1 MRLRLLIAFVAVAVA
16 LLPGG
21 AAAQNREHLQLNAD
35 LRMSQ
40 EQVGRLQLTV
50 NQLAERLVTTDGR
63 IDEAAATNL
72 KSFADQKLVID
83 QITGTL
89 STMREKLDDNTT
101 RVSQLTQEFSQVREG
116 LRLLTDQINAL
127 VSILQ
132 PAVNPDDP
140 DALSTAP
147 GATPGLLGAVTMP
160 ESPAM
165 YLTEAMNHY
174 FASRW
179 DLAIEAFEEIVE
191 KFPGTPQAANAQLQL
206 GQSYYQ
212 QGKYREAIPHYQ
224 RLITTYTQSEHLPEA
239 YLMQGLCYEGLDQ
252 RTNARKMFQQV
263 IDLYPESQQAIQ
275 AEQRLKRN

>member
-1 MRLRLLIAFVAVAVA
+1 MRLCLLTVLVVLA
-16 LLPGG
+16 LLPGA
-21 AAAQNREHLQLNAD
+21 AAAQNREHLQMNAD
-35 LRMSQ
+35 LRMLQ
-40 EQVGRLQLTV
+40 EQVSRLQLTV
-50 NQLAERLVTTDGR
+50 NQLADRLGTTDGR
-63 IDEAAATNL
+63 IDQVAATNL

-89 STMREKLDDNTT
+89 STMREKLDDNST

-116 LRLLTDQINAL
+116 LRLLTNQINAL

-132 PAVNPDDP
+132 PPVENG
-140 DALSTAP
+140 DAATSNEP
-147 GATPGLLGAVTMP
+147 GAATAPGLLGPVTMP
-160 ESPAM
+160 ESPAV

-191 KFPGTPQAANAQLQL
+191 KFPGTQQAASAQLQL

-212 QGKYREAIPHYQ
+212 QGRYREAIPHYQ
-224 RLITTYTQSEHLPEA
+224 RLIADYPQSEHLPEA

-252 RTNARKMFQQV
+252 RTNARKMFEQV
-263 IDLYPESQQAIQ
+263 TTLYPESQQAIQ

>member
-1 MRLRLLIAFVAVAVA
+1 MRLCLLTVLVVLA
-16 LLPGG
+16 LLPGA
-21 AAAQNREHLQLNAD
+21 AAAQNREHLQMNAD
-35 LRMSQ
+35 LRMLQ
-40 EQVGRLQLTV
+40 EQVSRLQLTV
-50 NQLAERLVTTDGR
+50 NQLADRLGTTDGR
-63 IDEAAATNL
+63 IDQVAATNL

-89 STMREKLDDNTT
+89 STMREKLDDNST

-116 LRLLTDQINAL
+116 LRLLTDQINTL

-132 PAVNPDDP
+132 PPVNPDDP
-140 DALSTAP
+140 DAANTAP
-147 GATPGLLGAVTMP
+147 GTSRGALGAVTMP
-160 ESPAM
+160 ESPAV

-191 KFPGTPQAANAQLQL
+191 KFPGTQQAASAQLQL

-212 QGKYREAIPHYQ
+212 QGRYREAIPHYQ
-224 RLITTYTQSEHLPEA
+224 RLIADYPQSEHLPEA

-252 RTNARKMFQQV
+252 RTNARKMFEQV
-263 IDLYPESQQAIQ
+263 TTLYPESQQAIQ

>member
-1 MRLRLLIAFVAVAVA
+1 MRTRLLPALLALA
-16 LLPGG
+16 LLPAG
-21 AAAQNREHLQLNAD
+21 AAAQNREHLQMNAD
-35 LRMSQ
+35 LRMIQ
-40 EQVGRLQLTV
+40 EQVSRLQLTV
-50 NQLAERLVTTDGR
+50 NQLAERLGTTDDR
-63 IDEAAATNL
+63 LDEVAAANL
-72 KSFADQKLVID
+72 KGFADQKLIID

-89 STMREKLDDNTT
+89 STMREKLDDNST

-127 VSILQ
+127 VTILQ
-132 PAVNPDDP
+132 PPVNPDDP
-140 DALSTAP
+140 DAAAADP
-147 GATPGLLGAVTMP
+147 DGVPAGGLGTVRMP
-160 ESPAM
+160 ESPAV

-179 DLAIEAFEEIVE
+179 DLAVEAFQEITE
-191 KFPGTPQAANAQLQL
+191 MFPGTPQAAYAQLQL
-206 GQSYYQ
+206 GQAHYQ

-224 RLITTYTQSEHLPEA
+224 RLIETYPQSEHVPEA

-263 IDLYPESQQAIQ
+263 IELYPESQQAIQ

>member
-1 MRLRLLIAFVAVAVA
+1 MGLRLLTLFVAVA
-16 LLPGG
+16 LLPGA

-35 LRMSQ
+35 LRMIQ
-40 EQVGRLQLTV
+40 EQVSRLQLTV
-50 NQLAERLVTTDGR
+50 NQLADRLSTTDSR
-63 IDEAAATNL
+63 IDEVAASNL

-89 STMREKLDDNTT
+89 STMREKLDDNST
-101 RVSQLTQEFSQVREG
+101 RVAQLTQEFSQVREG

-132 PAVNPDDP
+132 PPVNPDDP
-140 DALSTAP
+140 DAPNTTP
-147 GATPGLLGAVTMP
+147 GAAPALGAVTMP
-160 ESPAM
+160 ESPAL

-179 DLAIEAFEEIVE
+179 DLAIEAFEEIIE
-191 KFPGTPQAANAQLQL
+191 KFPGTPQAASAQLQL

-212 QGKYREAIPHYQ
+212 QGKYREAIPEYQ
-224 RLITTYTQSEHLPEA
+224 ALISTYPQSEHLPEA

-263 IDLYPESQQAIQ
+263 IDRYPESQQAIQ

>member
-1 MRLRLLIAFVAVAVA
+1 MRLRLLTLFVALA
-16 LLPGG
+16 LLPGA

-35 LRMSQ
+35 LRMIQ
-40 EQVGRLQLTV
+40 EQVSRLQLTV
-50 NQLAERLVTTDGR
+50 NQLADRLGATDAR
-63 IDEAAATNL
+63 IDEVAASNL

-89 STMREKLDDNTT
+89 STMREKLDDNST
-101 RVSQLTQEFSQVREG
+101 RVAQLTQEFSQVREG
-116 LRLLTDQINAL
+116 LRLLTDQINTL

-132 PAVNPDDP
+132 PPVNPDDP
-140 DALSTAP
+140 DAANAAP
-147 GATPGLLGAVTMP
+147 GATPALGAVTMP
-160 ESPAM
+160 ESPAV

-179 DLAIEAFEEIVE
+179 ELAIEAFEEIVE
-191 KFPGTPQAANAQLQL
+191 KFPGTPQAASAQLQL

-212 QGKYREAIPHYQ
+212 QGKYREAIPEYQ
-224 RLITTYTQSEHLPEA
+224 ALISTYPQSEHLPEA

-252 RTNARKMFQQV
+252 RTNARKMFEQV
-263 IDLYPESQQAIQ
+263 IKLYPESQQAIQ